1 MKHRT
6 ILQALVA
13 SLALLVAMP
22 SFADRDH
29 HRHGHDDHGHWKH
42 RGHRHH
48 HHHYRHHD
56 AYRAYGDPGCRLEG
70 WYDRGG
76 YYRERQVC
84 REMRVGLPLPPP
96 AILLP
101 PAPPAMVLQPPSV
114 VIQPPGIYVR

>member
-6 ILQALVA
+6 ILRALAA

-29 HRHGHDDHGHWKH
+29 HRHGHDDHWKH

-48 HHHYRHHD
+48 HHHHRDYG
-56 AYRAYGDPGCRLEG
+56 YRAYGDSGCRVEG

-84 REMRVGLPLPPP
+84 REQRVGLPF
-96 AILLP
+96 P
-101 PAPPAMVLQPPSV
+101 PAPAVLMPPVPPAVVLQPPSV